1 MRKLFLVLIA
11 GAVLGLVWLF
21 ALRAGPPPVIA
32 IEPGAEAIGRKTPI
46 TVRVSEPQRGL
57 ALIKVEL
64 VQGSLVQTLAEAR
77 HTPAPSWAIWRRGTV
92 ADEIRLEVGKD
103 SIPTLGPGTA
113 TVRVTAER
121 AGAALRSPDPA
132 VAQMELPVRLIPPS
146 LEVLSRFNYVSQGG
160 SEAVVYRVGDTA
172 VRDGVRAGAYIFPGH
187 PLPGGAPGERF
198 ALYAVPYDMDDA
210 SAVRLVAVDAAGNEA
225 QIGFIDRFFRKP
237 LRRDT
242 IRLDDGFMQKVTT
255 EIMSR
260 TPELADRGNLLENYL
275 QINRD
280 LRKRNDVFLQQL
292 AARSATEFL
301 WREPFLPMV
310 NTAIMSAFADRRSYV
325 YAGNTVDEQDHL
337 GLDMASVRADKIPA
351 SNDGVV
357 AFSGYLGIYGNCV
370 VIDHGYGVQTLY
382 GHLSSIDVKEGEK
395 VSRGQTI
402 GGTGATGLAG
412 GDHLH
417 FATMLNGLPVSPIE
431 WFDRKWIH
439 DRLKLK
445 LGDALPF
452 AK

>member
-11 GAVLGLVWLF
+11 GAVLGLAWLVAF
-21 ALRAGPPPVIA
+21 RAGPPPEIA
-32 IEPGAEAIGRKTPI
+32 IEPAAQAIGRKTPI
-46 TVRVSEPQRGL
+46 TVRVAEPQRGL
-57 ALIKVEL
+57 APIKIEL
-64 VQGSLVQTLAEAR
+64 VQGALVQTLAQVR
-77 HTPAPSWAIWRRGTV
+77 HTPAPSWAIWRTGTSS
-92 ADEIRLEVGKD
+92 DEIRVEVGKD
-103 SIPTLGPGTA
+103 SVQSLAPGSA

-132 VAQMELPVRLIPPS
+132 VAQMELPVRLIPPT

-172 VRDGVRAGAYIFPGH
+172 VSDGVRVGEYFFAGH
-187 PLPGGAPGERF
+187 PLPGGAQGERF

-210 SAVRLVAVDAAGNEA
+210 SGVRLVAQDAAGNEA
-225 QIGFIDRFFRKP
+225 QVNFIDRFFRKP

-242 IRLDDGFMQKVTT
+242 IRLNDAFMQKVTV

-260 TPELADRGNLLENYL
+260 TPELADRGDLLQNYL

-280 LRKRNDVFLQQL
+280 LRKKNDAFLKQL
-292 AARSATEFL
+292 AARSATQFL

-310 NTAIMSAFADRRSYV
+310 DTAIKSSFADRRSYV

-357 AFSGYLGIYGNCV
+357 VFAGYLGIYGNCV

-382 GHLSSIDVKEGEK
+382 GHLSSIDVKEGDQ

-402 GGTGATGLAG
+402 GGTGASGLAG

-417 FATMLNGLPVSPIE
+417 FATMLDGLPVSPIE
-431 WFDRKWIH
+431 WFDRKWIK

-452 AK
+452 PG